1 MEELFILG
9 NPRFLS
15 GGAATSCVID
25 YGMPPP
31 TVESLRCGKVTSES
45 VLSSAHRGKSLAA
58 RVSAC
63 GQQVHSGKSGYHHRP
78 RFNVFLHD
86 GENPTA
92 GVELETESRVA
103 TSEHV
108 NRLVE
113 DLKSNWFHM
122 ERDGSLDPDHGGE
135 YGFEFITEPL
145 PPRVYRNPMTWA
157 GLQNVLSPWVES
169 YSKARCGLHVHVG
182 LQQFEKVDGIPL
194 MSPQDRRRVGK
205 YLSAFVY
212 YCLLNPSFV
221 DRVVLR
227 KNGTWSGV
235 VDSPSLMAFTGLV
248 SGGKATGGDVVDI
261 VVKTIVAESWASEA
275 HRASGR
281 VGVLTDCNDST
292 RAYTYDLDSFAGH
305 GRELNCE
312 HDYTVEFRRGKGT
325 LNSISVH
332 RTVELMTMIVRYAWK
347 IARNPDMSVSRG
359 DIYRF
364 IAEHTTSPALA
375 DLARKEI

>member
-31 TVESLRCGKVTSES
+31 TVESLLCGKVTSES
-45 VLSSAHRGKSLAA
+45 VLNPTHLGKSLAA

-92 GVELETESRVA
+92 GIELETESRVT

-108 NRLVE
+108 NRLVD

-169 YSKARCGLHVHVG
+169 YSKCRCGLHVHVG

-194 MSPQDRRRVGK
+194 MSPSDRRRVGK

-235 VDSPSLMAFTGLV
+235 VDNPELMAFTGLV

-261 VVKTIVAESWASEA
+261 VVKNVVAESWANEA
-275 HRASGR
+275 SRASGR
-281 VGVLTDCNDST
+281 VGTGCSDST
-292 RAYTYDLDSFAGH
+292 RTYTHDIASFAGH
-305 GRELNCE
+305 GHELNCE

-325 LNSISVH
+325 LNSISIH

-347 IARNPDMSVSRG
+347 IARNPDMLVSRG

-364 IAEHTTSPALA
+364 IAENTTSPALA
-375 DLARKEI
+375 ELARKEI

>member
-45 VLSSAHRGKSLAA
+45 VLNPMHLGKSLAA

-92 GVELETESRVA
+92 GVELETESRVT

-169 YSKARCGLHVHVG
+169 YSSRIDK
-182 LQQFEKVDGIPL
+182 
-194 MSPQDRRRVGK
+194 
-205 YLSAFVY
+205 
-212 YCLLNPSFV
+212 
-221 DRVVLR
+221 
-227 KNGTWSGV
+227 
-235 VDSPSLMAFTGLV
+235 
-248 SGGKATGGDVVDI
+248 
-261 VVKTIVAESWASEA
+261 SE
-275 HRASGR
+275 
-281 VGVLTDCNDST
+281 
-292 RAYTYDLDSFAGH
+292 
-305 GRELNCE
+305 
-312 HDYTVEFRRGKGT
+312 
-325 LNSISVH
+325 
-332 RTVELMTMIVRYAWK
+332 
-347 IARNPDMSVSRG
+347 
-359 DIYRF
+359 
-364 IAEHTTSPALA
+364 
-375 DLARKEI
+375 